1 MLTQEQACHIIGFNN
16 CLKAIETQG
25 GKTMSKKGKKQKAA
39 SQASTG
45 TTAPT
50 SAKAED
56 KVEPKVETK
65 AETKVVAKVEPKTK
79 ELPKSHPVFRLEN
92 AVAKATKG
100 KKVNNGIGYWIG
112 NVRILKKGK
121 AFPED
126 SLLFPRPN
134 VKDLVKGGKMT
145 GKMTPKNVALVKV
158 TDANFDQL
166 LKLVNLS
173 IIAAKDAMTARTA
186 KKTKAKAEAAKKA
199 AETKAPVKEIETP
212 TQAAKQAAA

>member
-1 MLTQEQACHIIGFNN
+1 
-16 CLKAIETQG
+16 
-25 GKTMSKKGKKQKAA
+25 MSKKGKKQKAA
-39 SQASTG
+39 SQAPTG

-50 SAKAED
+50 AA
-56 KVEPKVETK
+56 K
-65 AETKVVAKVEPKTK
+65 AETKVVPKAETKVVPKVEPKAK

-92 AVAKATKG
+92 AVAKATTG

-173 IIAAKDAMTARTA
+173 IIAAKDAVTARA
-186 KKTKAKAEAAKKA
+186 VKKAKAKAAKKAAETKTPNKA